1 MLYSEPNEYYAFKDE
16 VTEFLQKNLTADLRE
31 DARLRTSVFP
41 DFERSVEWQ
50 KILHKQGWA
59 APAWPKE
66 HGGTGCVAK
75 KGSVTIE
82 NDCCP

>member
-50 KILHKQGWA
+50 KNF
-59 APAWPKE
+59 
-66 HGGTGCVAK
+66 T
-75 KGSVTIE
+75 
-82 NDCCP
+82 